1 MGKVL
6 GEIRVPRHA
15 IEDLG
20 AGLYQVSIRAVP
32 AKELF
37 FGEVGRITPGESQF
51 VLTTDNGDSHWINIT
66 NVMHYA
72 ITADAMVDL
81 TIQFHYATTGNP
93 TNIAQIAPQVTEIL
107 AHNTALAMH
116 FAMSFP
122 HMDLQSMNA
131 ALDTIEGMYSTIEHL
146 GTVYYLQ
153 SVRQKETRIEY
164 RTAETGLT
172 RVKLVISG
180 YWGIY
185 SSKKPAVYADMEEM
199 VSIINNKEGCVST

>member
-20 AGLYQVSIRAVP
+20 AGLYQVAVRAVP
-32 AKELF
+32 AKDLF
-37 FGEVGRITPGESQF
+37 FGEVGRITPGDSQF
-51 VLTTDNGDSHWINIT
+51 VLTVENGASHWINIAT
-66 NVMHYA
+66 VIHYA
-72 ITADAMVDL
+72 ITEDALVDL
-81 TIQFHYATTGNP
+81 TIQFHYATTEHP
-93 TNIAQIAPQVTEIL
+93 TNVVQIAPQVTEIL
-107 AHNTALAMH
+107 AHNTALAIH

-122 HMDLQSMNA
+122 HMELQSMDVA
-131 ALDTIEGMYSTIEHL
+131 VDTIEGLYSTIEHL

-153 SVRQKETRIEY
+153 SVRQKETRMEY

-185 SSKKPAVYADMEEM
+185 SSKKPTVYADMEEM
-199 VSIINNKEGCVST
+199 VSIIDNKEGCAST